1 MVFRMR
7 NYRKFPECPYKI
19 INRERGT
26 PRSDRIAM
34 EVKINAEH

>member
-1 MVFRMR
+1 MVFRVR
-7 NYRKFPECPYKI
+7 NCRIVPERPYKI

-26 PRSDRIAM
+26 LRSDRIAM

>member
-7 NYRKFPECPYKI
+7 NYIKSLRTPNKI

-26 PRSDRIAM
+26 LRSDRIAM